1 MHVHAYEKIWLG
13 LSVVLILLLI
23 GSVTYGAVGPGLA
36 MVSDQQDTLDPEALD
51 EDDRFAEPRV
61 EQVGENEYAA
71 YVVAYQFDFDPDPI
85 VVPENSRVTFYITSP
100 DVIHGFEVVGTNAN
114 TMVIPGEVAE
124 ITVDVNEA
132 REYGIVCNEY
142 CGAAH
147 HAMEGKLEVVPQE
160 EYDTLNDEGND
171 DETAD
176 DGETA
181 DDNETANDDETADDG
196 GDA

>member
-1 MHVHAYEKIWLG
+1 MHIHAYEKTWLA
-13 LSVVLILLLI
+13 LSIVLILLLI

-51 EDDRFAEPRV
+51 EDDRFADPRV
-61 EQVGENEYAA
+61 EQVGENEYEV
-71 YVVAYQFDFDPDPI
+71 YVVAYQFNFDPDPI
-85 VVPENSRVTFYITSP
+85 VVPENSKVTFYITSP

-124 ITVDVNEA
+124 ITVEVNEP